1 MGHHISLIISRFVF
15 LFEYAIRFPSLY
27 IYNVLTLLFIRMQNV
42 EIVCVHV
49 FYYCY
54 LYCYCFAFSL
64 FCRCCFVFKLFLSLW
79 YFWEFLWRGESLLII
94 TEQHKRKKKKNNNKT
109 KKKKREIQK
118 GENRNTLC
126 VQRKIKFLQN
136 VNNSIMHACMHMY
149 VHMCSLFKHFFF
161 FLFVNIT
168 RGNMVI
174 FAWLC
179 THCTVAI
186 CTVYVFFFLF
196 ASTVASC

>member
-64 FCRCCFVFKLFLSLW
+64 FCRCCFVFKLFLSLSDISES
-79 YFWEFLWRGESLLII
+79 FFGEARVCSLLLNNTKEKKKKTI
-94 TEQHKRKKKKNNNKT
+94 TRQRKKKEKY
-109 KKKKREIQK
+109 KKERI
-118 GENRNTLC
+118 G
-126 VQRKIKFLQN
+126 IP
-136 VNNSIMHACMHMY
+136 SA
-149 VHMCSLFKHFFF
+149 FKEK
-161 FLFVNIT
+161 
-168 RGNMVI
+168 
-174 FAWLC
+174 
-179 THCTVAI
+179 
-186 CTVYVFFFLF
+186 
-196 ASTVASC
+196 